1 MGQLIARYRT
11 WWNRAVLTK
20 RGVVVTSAACGLAFA
35 VAVSVGRGWPV
46 PPQVHDEMSY
56 LLGADTF
63 AHGRLSNPT
72 PPLWEHFETFHE
84 LMRPAYASKYLPAPA
99 LFLAAGQLLTGYPI
113 VGVWISSALMCA
125 AIAWMLLGWVR
136 PRWALW
142 GTLTTLFLIVAVP
155 PNGYWIASYWG
166 GTVAALGGA
175 LAVGGAR
182 RIVRDSTA
190 GSAALFALG
199 LGLLVLSRPFE
210 GGLVAIPPV
219 VSVAWWLARR
229 HEVTWRR
236 KVRCVL
242 VPGAVVLGAA
252 GAFLLAVNYR
262 VTGSAYRLPYVEY
275 DGQYSLVPT
284 FRLTAAPNDS
294 LAYRNGEMEAFYQQK
309 RDEAMHANSADGV
322 VRDTVERFRQITD
335 FLAPGIVGLLIVLA
349 ALSFPF
355 AGFRIAVAGVAL
367 VLLGSLAVTWYLPH
381 YIAPLLGPWALLLT
395 EGARRLHLLAARRYR
410 VGAALVRVMFL
421 LAMLPSCGTLVR
433 VWQKRA
439 DSRELWY
446 VQRHAIASSLTAGGG
461 RHLVLVSYGPSHAPE
476 QEWVYNP
483 ANFEE
488 SPVLWA
494 RSLSAEKDAALLAYF
509 RDRVAWRV
517 AVDSMRGP
525 FHLIRTRP

>member
-1 MGQLIARYRT
+1 MEQLIARGRT

-20 RGVVVTSAACGLAFA
+20 RGAVVAAAVCGLAFA

-84 LMRPAYASKYLPAPA
+84 LMRPTYASKYLPAQA

-125 AIAWMLLGWVR
+125 AIGWMLLGWVR

-142 GTLTTLFLIVAVP
+142 GTLTMLFLIIAVP
-155 PNGYWIASYWG
+155 PDGYWIASYWG

-190 GSAALFALG
+190 GGAALFALG

-210 GGLVAIPPV
+210 GGLVAIPAV
-219 VSVAWWLARR
+219 VSVVFWLARR
-229 HEVTWRR
+229 HETTWRR
-236 KVRCVL
+236 KVRRIL
-242 VPGAVVLGAA
+242 VPGSVMLGAA
-252 GAFLLAVNYR
+252 GALLLALNYR
-262 VTGSAYRLPYVEY
+262 VTGSAFRLPYTEY
-275 DGQYSLVPT
+275 EAQYSLVPA
-284 FRLTAAPNDS
+284 FRVTAAPNS
-294 LAYRNGEMEAFYQQK
+294 SVAYRNGEMEEFYQRQ
-309 RDEAMHANSADGV
+309 RDEAKQANSADRV
-322 VRDTVERFRQITD
+322 VQDTLERFRQFTD
-335 FLAPGIVGLLIVLA
+335 FLAPGGVALLILLA
-349 ALSFPF
+349 SMSFPF
-355 AGFRIAVAGVAL
+355 AGFGSAVAGVAL
-367 VLLGSLAVTWYLPH
+367 VLLGTLAVTWYLPH
-381 YIAPLLGPWALLLT
+381 YIAPLAGPWALLLT
-395 EGARRLHLLAARRYR
+395 VGARRLHLLAARRHR
-410 VGAALVRVMFL
+410 VGAALVRVMFV
-421 LAMLPSCGTLVR
+421 LAMLPAFGTLVR

-446 VQRHAIASSLTAGGG
+446 VQRHAIAGALTAGGG
-461 RHLVLVSYGPSHAPE
+461 RHLVLVTYGPSHEPE

-517 AVDSMRGP
+517 SVDSMRGP
-525 FHLIRTRP
+525 FQLIRTKP